1 VNEQRAL
8 MGRAHNIEGKK
19 EAGARVSWA
28 VPPRRER
35 EREREREEGVGARAG
50 SWADWAEMLRE
61 GRL

>member
-35 EREREREEGVGARAG
+35 ERERERREWARERGVGPTG
-50 SWADWAEMLRE
+50 PKC
-61 GRL
+61 